1 MNKIE
6 IEITKLEALNDVIKE
21 IDGLVNYEERYR
33 LHDESEKVQLNAKVK
48 IDTYKEIKEALIGA
62 VQPVESE
69 CE

>member
-21 IDGLVNYEERYR
+21 INGLVDYEERYH
-33 LHDESEKVQLNAKVK
+33 LQEGNEKSQLEARVK
-48 IDTYKEIKEALIGA
+48 IDTYKEIQEALIGT
-62 VQPVESE
+62 VRTVESE